1 MTPSKS
7 QLLTS
12 ATVALLASQGALG
25 QQLTKPILNP
35 EYDLGA
41 MSQAFLPHLIAPAAT
56 SINKW
61 PWGKLP
67 AFCKS
72 ESIHEGFSAYD
83 MEVYEVT
90 FADCSQPW
98 YMCRHNGSTM
108 SVGGMINAFGSLPVG
123 TRDFIRHIVVFPGFM
138 TPGVAA
144 HAKSGSGDLMFGQN
158 YLDTSL
164 WIHESGHIF
173 DRQHGGN
180 GDYSATSAWLNAYNS
195 DSHLPTGYAN
205 TNQAENF
212 AEHVILA
219 TYDNVVPGG
228 LAGIPAP
235 TPNHLAVQ
243 NQYTNVKNLLG
254 NKIRKVTGATCNRQ
268 PTPLIGITSPVV
280 CMGPD
285 ALAQGACVGTPNM
298 KRDENGH
305 DALIAAAEKEPG
317 IYEPA
322 SRWTESA

>member
-1 MTPSKS
+1 MVET
-7 QLLTS
+7 
-12 ATVALLASQGALG
+12 ATI
-25 QQLTKPILNP
+25 PP
-35 EYDLGA
+35 P
-41 MSQAFLPHLIAPAAT
+41 LP
-56 SINKW
+56 
-61 PWGKLP
+61 
-67 AFCKS
+67 
-72 ESIHEGFSAYD
+72 
-83 MEVYEVT
+83 
-90 FADCSQPW
+90 
-98 YMCRHNGSTM
+98 GSTPTTPTRIFPPVM
-108 SVGGMINAFGSLPVG
+108 PTPVSHARYCLWKVLRTSVLIE
-123 TRDFIRHIVVFPGFM
+123 TTD
-138 TPGVAA
+138 
-144 HAKSGSGDLMFGQN
+144 
-158 YLDTSL
+158 
-164 WIHESGHIF
+164 
-173 DRQHGGN
+173 
-180 GDYSATSAWLNAYNS
+180 
-195 DSHLPTGYAN
+195 
-205 TNQAENF
+205 QAENF